1 MQERHTRN
9 LVRVIVGAA
18 LCAALTA
25 GATVPVPEDLPAVAF
40 GQSGLY
46 RLQVALFVFYAGLLL
61 VTPAFSGLMNGR
73 LPIEISTRGARFA
86 EKADYSDEE
95 AEAAAQQLEQ
105 SISRLADR
113 VTKAEAWIAAKRDG
127 DKR

>member
-1 MQERHTRN
+1 MAERLARN
-9 LVRVIVGAA
+9 LIRLFVGAA
-18 LCAALTA
+18 LGIALVACAA
-25 GATVPVPEDLPAVAF
+25 VPVPDDLPAVAF

-46 RLQVALFVFYAGLLL
+46 RLQVALLVFYGGLLL
-61 VTPAFSGLMNGR
+61 VTPAFSGLVSGR
-73 LPIEISTRGARFA
+73 LPVEISTRGARFA
-86 EKADYSDEE
+86 EKADHSDEE

-113 VTKAEAWIAAKRDG
+113 MTKAEAWIAAKRDG